1 MLKAVTRQASLVD
14 SHVAKLNS
22 QRGSEGKG
30 KVSTAYWFDHYAK
43 EDDLRVV
50 VQEEDFEAA
59 GRELVPS
66 VSAGELEH
74 YARVRGQFEGAKDKD
89 KDKVV
94 QRPSSSGSSRSSR
107 KGKGK
112 ARVDV
117 KGKGKAKDT
126 GVWDE
131 NAEDGYD
138 NGSDGDLHSTVRVN
152 KGKGKESVQGL
163 FQDGNVE
170 DEENLY

>member
-14 SHVAKLNS
+14 THLAKLNS
-22 QRGSEGKG
+22 QRESEGKG

-50 VQEEDFEAA
+50 VQEEDFAAA

-74 YARVRGQFEGAKDKD
+74 YARVRGQFEGEKEKDKST
-89 KDKVV
+89 
-94 QRPSSSGSSRSSR
+94 QRPTSSGSSRSSKR
-107 KGKGK
+107 GKGKG
-112 ARVDV
+112 RVDG
-117 KGKGKAKDT
+117 KGKGKAKDM
-126 GVWDE
+126 GGWDE
-131 NAEDGYD
+131 NAEDGYY
-138 NGSDGDLHSTVRVN
+138 NGSEGEQLNGTIRA
-152 KGKGKESVQGL
+152 KGKGKEPVQGL
-163 FQDGNVE
+163 FQDGSME